1 MNSVLKLKRAII
13 KNDVEYL
20 EKNPDLIDYAGVLE
34 GKYPPVHLAVRLGRG
49 QIVEMILKRNPALVN
64 WGNWKPEGDGALEYF
79 GVKVPDETPLHVA
92 ALYCL
97 PQMAELLLKHG
108 ADPNAMNVHGDTPL
122 HVAAF
127 YGCTSV
133 VELLLRHGADP
144 DIDGFEGWKPY
155 DRIKDP
161 HIAYLF
167 LRYGVRDK
175 RLSRL
180 VGGHICRQFKPEYL
194 DVITPDDVVCPSP
207 KLLRG
212 ALERN
217 RYDIAAVVA
226 AQLGDAATVERI
238 LAERPE
244 LAPIAFR
251 HAAAPAVVEVVEKYY
266 KPTAEELQALFD
278 EAVTQGR
285 AQLVAYLLERGV
297 EVSCKH
303 LEITNAQVAEA
314 ILSRR
319 KIQCDDLFQKHI
331 ENYEMI
337 YVLSRYYTP
346 SANDLCHALHKKSSA
361 AKVLAEYVQSVDTK
375 CICKHLDE
383 DVAIILLRRGLLD
396 PNTRCGDGTLLHE
409 AASWCKRELVKELL
423 SRGAD
428 DMAVDEYNRLPV
440 EVACSSVLDLF

>member
-1 MNSVLKLKRAII
+1 MSSVLELKKAVI
-13 KNDVEYL
+13 KNDIEFL
-20 EKNPDLIDYAGVLE
+20 KKNPSLLDYAGVQE
-34 GKYPPVHLAVRLGRG
+34 GEYTPLHLAVKLGRVE
-49 QIVEMILKRNPALVN
+49 IVRFILEHRPELVN
-64 WGNWKPEGDGALEYF
+64 WGNWSEGGDGALEYF

-144 DIDGFEGWKPY
+144 NIDGFEGWKPY
-155 DRIKDP
+155 DRVKDP

-175 RLSRL
+175 RLSKL
-180 VGGHICRQFKPEYL
+180 VGSHICRQFKPEYL
-194 DVITPDDVVCPSP
+194 DVVAPDDVVCPSP

-212 ALERN
+212 ALERG

-244 LAPIAFR
+244 LAPLALKF
-251 HAAAPAVVEVVEKYY
+251 AASPAVVEAVEKYY
-266 KPTAEELQALFD
+266 KPTTRELQALFD
-278 EAVTQGR
+278 DAVARGR
-285 AQLVAYLLERGV
+285 VQLVAYLLDRV
-297 EVSCKH
+297 EVNCKH
-303 LEITNAQVAEA
+303 LEIANAKVAEI
-314 ILSRR
+314 ILG
-319 KIQCDDLFQKHI
+319 KKKPQCDGLFQKHI

-361 AKVLAEYVQSVDTK
+361 AKVLAEHVQSVDTK

-409 AASWCKRELVKELL
+409 AASWCKRKLVKELL
-423 SRGAD
+423 SRRAD
-428 DMAVDEYNRLPV
+428 DMAVDEYDRLPV